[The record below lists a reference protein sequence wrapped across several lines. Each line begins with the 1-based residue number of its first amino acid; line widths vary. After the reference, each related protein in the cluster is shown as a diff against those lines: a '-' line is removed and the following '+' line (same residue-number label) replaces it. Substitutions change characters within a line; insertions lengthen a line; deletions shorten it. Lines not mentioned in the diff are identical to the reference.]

1 MGRGNS
7 QISFDLMLPMTGT
20 LLLVVTNGFNDMAFL
35 SCQVILEERGNDII
49 VVSENAGT
57 VRGTD
62 TSVMAV
68 SLEDALSQDEA
79 YICIIVTGGSGILQ
93 WELLKDTVNSFT
105 QAGKVVGLIG
115 EAKGIITGGELV
127 SSLDPIAVE
136 QNMIIL
142 NDIDSS
148 ERFAEKLAEMLG

>member
-1 MGRGNS
+1 
-7 QISFDLMLPMTGT
+7 MTGT
-20 LLLVVTNGFNDMAFL
+20 ILLVVTNGFNDMAFL

-68 SLEDALSQDEA
+68 SLEDALSQDET
-79 YICIIVTGGSGILQ
+79 YICIVVTGGSNLLQ
-93 WELLKDTVNSFT
+93 WELLKDPVNAFT

-115 EAKGIITGGELV
+115 DAKGIISGGELV

-142 NDIDSS
+142 DDIDSS

>member
-1 MGRGNS
+1 
-7 QISFDLMLPMTGT
+7 MTGT